1 MSKLRTVKQFR
12 WIIIKAVEGIHSAM
26 CRKKAWEKICSFLLY
41 LIYFQKLNF
50 PHWWLRFV
58 CIQQPRK
65 KVFSNRI
72 FAFEVTIL
80 CQWQEKEKKVGNASL
95 SGFNFWQTEAHRYC
109 LLVVAAV
116 LLGLAYVTGVY
127 TAPLPN
133 LACSVINLA
142 WSSHS
147 PFIKLI
153 CL

>member
-1 MSKLRTVKQFR
+1 MCVYSSPERKFSQIEFLHLKL
-12 WIIIKAVEGIHSAM
+12 
-26 CRKKAWEKICSFLLY
+26 L
-41 LIYFQKLNF
+41 
-50 PHWWLRFV
+50 
-58 CIQQPRK
+58 
-65 KVFSNRI
+65 
-72 FAFEVTIL
+72 TIL
-80 CQWQEKEKKVGNASL
+80 CQWQEKEKKVGSASL